1 MLITLNK
8 YIVKSSAA
16 VLIIVTF
23 LHLISLRGQIISSD
37 KQTQDNKE
45 SVLVASPDMQCSPS
59 KVENNIKGFDRSS
72 ESENSLLKILGLEKI
87 IYSDDVAKNSRI
99 KLLYTLKITNEI
111 NLLKFKTNHL
121 DLRSP
126 PLSFS

>member
-1 MLITLNK
+1 MLIALNK

-45 SVLVASPDMQCSPS
+45 SVLVASPDMRVFPS
-59 KVENNIKGFDRSS
+59 KVENNMKGFDRSS

-87 IYSDDVAKNSRI
+87 IYSDDVAKKFQNKIIIYI
-99 KLLYTLKITNEI
+99 KNYQ
-111 NLLKFKTNHL
+111 
-121 DLRSP
+121 
-126 PLSFS
+126 